1 MSLKPCLIYDIR
13 SGKPVLIGNYNDA
26 LQFLVDNPDI
36 EQTTPASIGGM
47 NAGSISSL
55 ADRFRGNNATK
66 ISLNI
71 KGPNGAVLTS
81 YQWASEEVAP
91 KQMYK
96 GKVVAKAVRVSDW
109 KEAAANAETGR
120 SIVHKFTVK
129 LPDGTQRTVSAESL
143 PSALGYTSK
152 EFEDVFPN
160 AKNILQSI
168 AKLRMREQS
177 LIDYLDSVKPIEK
190 EAESK
195 ARQEQE
201 KQAKAEKK
209 RIADEWSKKRQSI
222 EPLFKGANP
231 DVVRILQKELD
242 KGPEVFNE
250 LGFGEFLF
258 DELYGKN
265 LKELGVYRH
274 EIRDAQMDLNKT
286 RDKIENKYKQLAE
299 SVPESSATPDLMEEG
314 PKVEKKEAP
323 KQEVKEDPIE
333 AYFKSLLDQTKNTT
347 GLNAALY
354 RGMVQAILS
363 TYQAGKNVAKAIQAG
378 IDYLIEQGVSQEEAE
393 AEAEK
398 IRVALPKEAVP
409 PPTGTTTETGE
420 GEGPQMKKS
429 RLAQRAV
436 EGESADEFADAME
449 EIGYLY
455 KVESVKKAGEAV
467 KKLFEQYGPDEII
480 DFIREGKLDGA
491 VASRAWVRVLDLV
504 NEQFLTAKTK
514 EEAEAAL
521 AKNLQLAKELSL
533 LSTGKGQFIK
543 GLADAYLESDF
554 GFDVASMTNALKEA
568 SGGELSK
575 EMQDKIKEW
584 GQQIADLTKRLAEVE
599 TEKKALEEKQIL
611 DNYVEEE
618 NNKPQDNRPQAIK
631 DAAKAAAARVRKLKT
646 SRPSYMYSSNPAFI
660 AWDAAVEGV
669 ASAIEAGGNVAQAIE
684 KGLKVL
690 RESDWYKSVS
700 KDIQKKV
707 EDDFATQNADNAAP
721 KPEYIDGKVKVTRGA
736 IAALVRQGYDT
747 IDKVVDKV
755 AEMLDNPN
763 LTKRQIRDA
772 ITGYGKTIN
781 PTKDEVQLKIQEITR
796 IGQKISQ
803 IEDAR
808 KKIRPLRSG
817 KQRAKLVEE
826 ERRLQKELNQLL
838 KELPPSDVDLT
849 KAIKTALDG
858 IKTRLTNQIEDLNR
872 QIEKKERLIK
882 TKTSPTYD
890 AEATAL
896 KEQRDALL
904 KTLDDLVGKQDIS
917 DEQKIKN
924 AIEAVEKSLAE
935 YQRRI
940 DEKDFSTPEQ
950 KKGPESEELKKLR
963 AERDKIKEE
972 YETLKK
978 GPPKTEEQK
987 KLDGLQKQLDKLL
1000 AGEVKDTKDKTPD
1013 SSDVKRLK
1021 EAIAAQKA
1029 AMGLIPGKQTEAEK
1043 QYEAALRGAKK
1054 RLANL
1059 EEKIE
1064 KNALAMGRQ
1073 IEKQF
1078 GPELDATRK
1087 RADEAQKVL
1096 DALRKEAGVLAQHKL
1111 DMWKKSAQKSIDMY
1125 RERLKTGNFSP
1136 KPKEEM
1142 ARLDQEAKDLLSKK
1156 IRVKEQYMKA
1166 LAEQK
1171 ERNESYTKYLIK
1183 TGAGLLRLLLATG
1196 EWSFVTIQNGMVAS
1210 GMALRDPARLKQA
1223 FKDTFKGMAS
1233 RGYAE
1238 KLVEDVKS
1246 QDWYPELKASG
1257 LNIID
1262 DFTAEGLK
1270 DETAHFTIAQE
1281 GWRALEYPVR
1291 LMTFGDVPT
1300 RTKDDIAH
1308 EIFGPANPIEALERA
1323 ANAFGNSMRVA
1334 EFLRGRQMLLNKG
1347 ITFEDNPEAYKQ
1359 LGAGINTMTAR
1370 TSLGKAESISPF
1382 LNVVLFSARNW
1393 ASVLK
1398 NLPPIAF
1405 FYYGPMN
1412 EGAKH
1417 KTVVTPERKF
1427 KFKGVDYTI
1436 PSKSFSVPTE
1446 ASPIQKMYVQNFLS
1460 QVSLTMGLVGSFAL
1474 YQALKTMGDDEEE
1487 KEKYD
1492 GPKVEFDPRS
1502 AGFAK
1507 VQFGNQY
1514 YDPWGGKQ
1522 QQIVL
1527 MARIF
1532 ADILIDQGY
1541 VLEGSY
1547 KSLTTGNVSRLGES
1561 EYVPS
1566 KGELVQN
1573 MIRNKMSPAAGLGY
1587 DYMFSTLDT
1596 KEGTR
1601 ELNGRQLDLNE
1612 QFYTSFKPM
1621 YWQSIKETAEEQPAL
1636 TGAFLDA
1643 MGFIGHSVSTIKPKE
1658 KTQAQQA
1665 RAVMNPDEPEQKR
1678 SKELLKSAIE
1688 KNDTKLA
1695 GDAIE
1700 KYIKAFPTKEQKL
1713 KAVESIIDSEL
1724 SEDIMGKVGIK
1735 SEYVNDFFQLY
1746 NGAEVRMGGKDS
1758 ERNYEITHI
1767 KKVLENKATA
1777 EDIVRKYE
1785 AAYEKA
1791 KATREMLISLDI
1803 KNPISGKSMRVK
1815 NPSWMRDYEKNIAP
1829 QMPAKAAPVKKEE
1842 TSWFKK
1848 LFNNAL

>member
-1 MSLKPCLIYDIR
+1 MSVKPCKFYDLT
-13 SGKPVLIGNYNDA
+13 SGKPVLIGDYNDA
-26 LQFLVDNPDI
+26 LDFLLNNP
-36 EQTTPASIGGM
+36 ELM
-47 NAGSISSL
+47 
-55 ADRFRGNNATK
+55 
-66 ISLNI
+66 
-71 KGPNGAVLTS
+71 
-81 YQWASEEVAP
+81 
-91 KQMYK
+91 
-96 GKVVAKAVRVSDW
+96 
-109 KEAAANAETGR
+109 EAA
-120 SIVHKFTVK
+120 
-129 LPDGTQRTVSAESL
+129 
-143 PSALGYTSK
+143 
-152 EFEDVFPN
+152 
-160 AKNILQSI
+160 
-168 AKLRMREQS
+168 
-177 LIDYLDSVKPIEK
+177 
-190 EAESK
+190 
-195 ARQEQE
+195 
-201 KQAKAEKK
+201 
-209 RIADEWSKKRQSI
+209 
-222 EPLFKGANP
+222 
-231 DVVRILQKELD
+231 
-242 KGPEVFNE
+242 
-250 LGFGEFLF
+250 
-258 DELYGKN
+258 
-265 LKELGVYRH
+265 
-274 EIRDAQMDLNKT
+274 
-286 RDKIENKYKQLAE
+286 
-299 SVPESSATPDLMEEG
+299 

-323 KQEVKEDPIE
+323 KKEEKPTAEKKLGNAFAKWKASTENQGIAFDP
-333 AYFKSLLDQTKNTT
+333 KSQ
-347 GLNAALY
+347 
-354 RGMVQAILS
+354 
-363 TYQAGKNVAKAIQAG
+363 AKA
-378 IDYLIEQGVSQEEAE
+378 DIEFLKAIAEYIKDKVSEGAYAFKQFVSDMKDNGVEGVDEFKDDWKDFFDSN
-393 AEAEK
+393 
-398 IRVALPKEAVP
+398 VP
-409 PPTGTTTETGE
+409 PPTGEKTGMGE
-420 GEGPQMKKS
+420 GEGPHMKKS

-436 EGESADEFADAME
+436 EGGNADEFADAME

-455 KVESVKKAGEAV
+455 QVESVKKAGEAV
-467 KKLFEQYGPDEII
+467 KKLFEQYGPDEILES
-480 DFIREGKLDGA
+480 IRNGSIKGA
-491 VASRAWVRVLDLV
+491 VASRAWIKVLDLV
-504 NEQFLTAKTK
+504 NEKFLNATTK

-521 AKNLQLAKELSL
+521 AEHSRLLKELSL
-533 LSTGKGQFIK
+533 TGTEYGQFNK
-543 GLADAYLESDF
+543 GIYDGYLESDF
-554 GFDVASMTNALKEA
+554 NFSVASMTNALKEA

-584 GQQIADLTKRLAEVE
+584 GQQISDLTKRLAEVE
-599 TEKKALEEKQIL
+599 SEKKALEEKQIL

-618 NNKPQDNRPQAIK
+618 NNKPKDNRPQAIK

-646 SRPSYMYSSNPAFI
+646 SRPSYMYSSNPAFV

-755 AEMLDNPN
+755 AEMLDNPS

-858 IKTRLTNQIEDLNR
+858 IKTRLTNQIEDLNK

-882 TKTSPTYD
+882 TKTGTTYD

-904 KTLDDLVGKQDIS
+904 KTLDDLVGKQGVS
-917 DEQKIKN
+917 DEQRIKA

-940 DEKDFSTPEQ
+940 DEKDFSTPE
-950 KKGPESEELKKLR
+950 KPKGPESEELKKLR

-1013 SSDVKRLK
+1013 SAEVKRLK

-1029 AMGLIPGKQTEAEK
+1029 AMGLIPGKLTEAEK

-1054 RLANL
+1054 RLADL
-1059 EEKIE
+1059 EEKIQ

-1078 GPELDATRK
+1078 GPELDAARK
-1087 RADEAQKVL
+1087 MADEAQKVL
-1096 DALRKEAGVLAQHKL
+1096 DALRKEAGVLAQYKL
-1111 DMWKKSAQKSIDMY
+1111 DMWKKSAQRSIDMY

-1142 ARLDQEAKDLLSKK
+1142 AKLDAEAKDLLSKK

-1171 ERNESYTKYLIK
+1171 ERDESYAKYLIK
-1183 TGAGLLRLLLATG
+1183 TGAGLLRLFLATG
-1196 EWSFVTIQNGMVAS
+1196 EFSFVTIQNGMVAS
-1210 GMALRDPARLKQA
+1210 GMLLRDPAKLKQA
-1223 FKDTFKGMAS
+1223 FKDTFKSMAS

-1270 DETAHFTIAQE
+1270 DETSHFTIAQE
-1281 GWRALEYPVR
+1281 VWRVLEYPIR
-1291 LMTFGDVPT
+1291 LMTFGDLPSQ
-1300 RTKDDIAH
+1300 TKDDIAH
-1308 EIFGPANPIEALERA
+1308 EIFGPANPLESLERA

-1370 TSLGKAESISPF
+1370 TSLGKAESISPY

-1405 FYYGPMN
+1405 FYYGPMT
-1412 EGAKH
+1412 EGAKR

-1446 ASPIQKMYVQNFLS
+1446 TSPIQKMYVQNFMS
-1460 QVSLTMGLVGSFAL
+1460 QISLTAGLVGSFAF

-1487 KEKYD
+1487 KEKYN
-1492 GPKVEFDPRS
+1492 GPKVETDPRS

-1547 KSLTTGNVSRLGES
+1547 KSLTTGNMSRLGES

-1566 KGELVQN
+1566 KGELIQN
-1573 MIRNKMSPAAGLGY
+1573 MVRNKMSPAAGLGY

-1601 ELNGRQLDLNE
+1601 ELSGRQLDLQE

-1621 YWQSIKETAEEQPAL
+1621 YWQSIKETAEQQPA
-1636 TGAFLDA
+1636 TTAAFLDA
-1643 MGFIGHSVSTIKPKE
+1643 MGLIGHSVSTIKPKE
-1658 KTQAQQA
+1658 LTTTQQA
-1665 RAVMNPDEPEQKR
+1665 RAIMKPDEAEQKR
-1678 SKELLKSAIE
+1678 SKELFKSAIE
-1688 KNDTKLA
+1688 TKDTKLA
-1695 GDAIE
+1695 SDALE
-1700 KYIKAFPTKEQKL
+1700 KYIKAFPTPAQKL
-1713 KAVESIIDSEL
+1713 KAVESILESEL
-1724 SEDIMGKVGIK
+1724 SEDITQKVGIK
-1735 SEYVNDFFQLY
+1735 SEYVDDFFKLY
-1746 NGAEVRMGGKDS
+1746 YGAEVKMGRADS
-1758 ERNYEITHI
+1758 DRNYEITHM
-1767 KKVLENKATA
+1767 KKILENKATA

-1785 AAYEKA
+1785 AEYEKA

-1803 KNPISGKSMRVK
+1803 KNPNSGKPMRVPT
-1815 NPSWMRDYEKNIAP
+1815 PSWMRDYEKNIAP
-1829 QMPAKAAPVKKEE
+1829 QMPAKVAPVKKEE
-1842 TSWFKK
+1842 TGFLKR
-1848 LFNNAL
+1848 LFNYGS